1 MKYMETV
8 IIITEIKLTTVNDN
22 IHDLYIH
29 ELYGPLMCHR
39 RREHFT
45 SQQAAAHG
53 SRQHLKSRAF
63 STRAFSHIG
72 RFRLTPLVQSFQIE
86 LYHLKQFIEI

>member
-29 ELYGPLMCHR
+29 ELYGR
-39 RREHFT
+39 F
-45 SQQAAAHG
+45 
-53 SRQHLKSRAF
+53 
-63 STRAFSHIG
+63 AFSHIG
-72 RFRLTPLVQSFQIE
+72 RFRLTPAQ
-86 LYHLKQFIEI
+86 